1 MQTSTAV
8 RALGI
13 LSLVA
18 LASGC
23 TCMGHGQYTVQLS
36 LDESM
41 AAGAKSATVELVGV
55 NVLQRENPNV
65 RDSDGC
71 RTLQFG
77 ANMAKIQTLH
87 WTDEKWKVWKS
98 RGSCYLMVFGELPDG
113 SSKLELPLNTKAW
126 PSAVACGKNRAPLQ
140 LIIHENQI
148 ECVTP
153 CNPLK

>member
-1 MQTSTAV
+1 MQTSIAV

-23 TCMGHGQYTVQLS
+23 TRMGQYPVQLS

-65 RDSDGC
+65 RDTDG
-71 RTLQFG
+71 RQTLQFG
-77 ANMAKIQTLH
+77 ANMAKTQTLH
-87 WTDEKWKVWKS
+87 WTDEKWKVWKA
-98 RGSCYLMVFGELPDG
+98 RGSYYLLVFGELPDG

-126 PSAVACGKNRAPLQ
+126 PSAVARGKNREPLQ

-153 CNPLK
+153 CKPLE

>member
-23 TCMGHGQYTVQLS
+23 TKMGQYTVQLS

-65 RDSDGC
+65 RDTDG
-71 RTLQFG
+71 RQTLQFG
-77 ANMAKIQTLH
+77 ANMAKTQTLH
-87 WTDEKWKVWKS
+87 WTDEKWQVWKS
-98 RGSCYLMVFGELPDG
+98 RGSYYLMVFGELPDG

-126 PSAVACGKNRAPLQ
+126 PSAVARGKNRAPLQ

-153 CNPLK
+153 SKPLK

>member
-23 TCMGHGQYTVQLS
+23 TKMGQYTVQLS

-65 RDSDGC
+65 RDTDG
-71 RTLQFG
+71 RQTLQFG
-77 ANMAKIQTLH
+77 ANMAKTQTLH

-98 RGSCYLMVFGELPDG
+98 RGSYYLMVFGELPDG

-126 PSAVACGKNRAPLQ
+126 PSAVARGKNRAPLQ

-153 CNPLK
+153 SKPLK